1 MTSSQA
7 ILLLTMVV
15 SLTNI
20 FCYAPQCF
28 QNEFLNKKAIQGHR
42 LKDSN
47 TGLTFAQSLFEDPF
61 SVNVRN
67 AVLETKFFQGIIQNT
82 LEPEQY
88 GGYMV
93 QDAAFVF
100 DAVKAFDTAAENM
113 RGEYPPDFALFYHG
127 RSECFTSYASY
138 FVSKWKLFS
147 ASSILMGPA
156 VGTYVA
162 YQMKLAQTQPKNLA
176 IGILPCE
183 MLWPWVAAQID
194 PQVPEKNVYRSWVD
208 DNLDNGYSGAQTFAN
223 KFFSEGDKDASQIIF
238 NEGIINELNFFR
250 SACGEDP
257 VDYDFGNKNETA
269 PIV

>member
-1 MTSSQA
+1 MIRGNFSRD
-7 ILLLTMVV
+7 
-15 SLTNI
+15 
-20 FCYAPQCF
+20 FG
-28 QNEFLNKKAIQGHR
+28 KKAGFGKTIQGHR
-42 LKDSN
+42 LKDSE
-47 TGLTFAQSLFEDPF
+47 TGLTFAQSLFEDSF

-67 AVLETKFFQGIIQNT
+67 AVLETKFFRGIINNT

-113 RGEYPPDFALFYHG
+113 QGEQPPDFALFYRG
-127 RSECFTSYASY
+127 RSESFTSYSSY
-138 FVSKWKLFS
+138 FVSEWNLFS
-147 ASSILMGPA
+147 TSSIFMGPA

-162 YQMKLAQTQPKNLA
+162 FQMKLAQTQPKNLA
-176 IGILPCE
+176 IGILPCD
-183 MLWPWVAAQID
+183 MLWPWVAGQID
-194 PQVPEKNVYRSWVD
+194 NQVEKTNVYRSWVD
-208 DNLDNGYSGAQTFAN
+208 DNLGDGSSSAQTFAN
-223 KFFSEGDKDASQIIF
+223 KFFTEGDKDASQKIF

-257 VDYDFGNKNETA
+257 VDYDFGYKNETA